1 MNLIERMAVS
11 DWFRK
16 IGPKIV
22 PQTDR
27 FVYRA
32 TGGRWT
38 MSGLYTPV
46 LVLTTIGRKSGE
58 PRTIPIATFR
68 HGDAFVIVGSNFGR
82 PNHPAWSYN
91 LLANPEATV
100 GYRGKKFPV
109 KARLASDE
117 ERADLWPKITSQL
130 QNFERYPERSGRELR
145 IFILERS

>member
-16 IGPKIV
+16 IGPKTV
-22 PQTDR
+22 PRIDK
-27 FVYRA
+27 FVHKVS
-32 TGGRWT
+32 GGRVT

-46 LVLTTIGRKSGE
+46 LILTTIGRKNGE
-58 PRTIPIATFR
+58 PRTIPIATFL
-68 HGDAFVIVGSNFGR
+68 HGDAFVVVGSNFGR

-100 GYRGKKFPV
+100 EFRKKTFQV
-109 KARLASDE
+109 KARLASE
-117 ERADLWPKITSQL
+117 SERAELWPKITSQL

>member
-16 IGPKIV
+16 VGPKTV
-22 PQTDR
+22 PAKDK
-27 FVYRA
+27 FVHKIS
-32 TGGRWT
+32 GGRFT

-46 LVLTTIGRKSGE
+46 IILTTIGRKSGE
-58 PRTIPIATFR
+58 PRTIPIATFL

-100 GYRGKKFPV
+100 EFRKEKFRV
-109 KARLASDE
+109 KARLASAQE
-117 ERADLWPKITSQL
+117 KAELWPMITSKL
-130 QNFERYPERSGRELR
+130 QNFERYPERSGRDLR
-145 IFILERS
+145 VFILERS

>member
-16 IGPKIV
+16 IGPKVV
-22 PQTDR
+22 PSTDR
-27 FVYRA
+27 FVYRV

-100 GYRGKKFPV
+100 GYRGKKFGV
-109 KARLASDE
+109 KARLASAE
-117 ERADLWPKITSQL
+117 EREELWPKITSQL

-145 IFILERS
+145 IFVLERS

>member
-16 IGPKIV
+16 IGPKTV
-22 PQTDR
+22 PRMDT
-27 FVYRA
+27 FVHKIS
-32 TGGRWT
+32 GGRFT

-46 LVLTTIGRKSGE
+46 IILTTTGRKSGE

-91 LLANPEATV
+91 LLANPRATV
-100 GYRGKKFPV
+100 EYKGV
-109 KARLASDE
+109 TQQVSARLATAE
-117 ERADLWPKITSQL
+117 EREVLWPRITSQL

-145 IFILERS
+145 IFILEPV

>member
-16 IGPKIV
+16 VGPKVV
-22 PQTDR
+22 PSTDR
-27 FVYRA
+27 FVYKV

-46 LVLTTIGRKSGE
+46 LVLTTIGRKTGA

-100 GYRGKKFPV
+100 GYRGKKFGV

-117 ERADLWPKITSQL
+117 ERKEVWPKITSQL

>member
-16 IGPKIV
+16 IGPKVV

-27 FVYRA
+27 FIYSL

-109 KARLASDE
+109 KARLATADE
-117 ERADLWPKITSQL
+117 RTELWPKITSQL

>member
-16 IGPKIV
+16 IGPKTV
-22 PQTDR
+22 PKMDQ
-27 FVYRA
+27 FVHMIS
-32 TGGRWT
+32 GGRFT

-46 LVLTTIGRKSGE
+46 IILTTIGRKSGE
-58 PRTIPIATFR
+58 PRTIPIATFL

-100 GYRGKKFPV
+100 EYKGATHQV
-109 KARLASDE
+109 KARLATDE
-117 ERADLWPKITSQL
+117 ERAVLWPKITAQL

-145 IFILERS
+145 IFVLERS

>member
-1 MNLIERMAVS
+1 MNVIERMAAS

-16 IGPKIV
+16 IGPNIV

-27 FVYRA
+27 FVYRV

-68 HGDAFVIVGSNFGR
+68 HGDAFVIVGSNFGK

-91 LLANPEATV
+91 LLANPEAMV

-109 KARLASDE
+109 TARLASESERE
-117 ERADLWPKITSQL
+117 ELWPKITRQL

-145 IFILERS
+145 IFILERA